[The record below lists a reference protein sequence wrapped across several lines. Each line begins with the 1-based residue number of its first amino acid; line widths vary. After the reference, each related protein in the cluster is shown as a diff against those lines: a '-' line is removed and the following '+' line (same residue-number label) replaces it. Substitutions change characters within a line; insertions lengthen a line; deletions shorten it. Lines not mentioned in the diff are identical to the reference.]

1 MGIKKLHIL
10 IIKSFFLLFV
20 PSLFITLFVLI
31 LQFIWVY
38 ADDLI
43 GKGLN
48 LGVLME
54 LLYYL
59 SLMNFTM
66 ALPIAVMLA
75 SIMTFGNM
83 GEHFELTAAK
93 SAGISL
99 YRIMVPIFVLAS
111 IFTLTSFV
119 FANNIFPYAS
129 LKTYSL
135 VTSIRQQHPALRIQE
150 GIFNYDVEGYVI
162 RVAKKNHKTNMMY
175 DFMIYDH
182 SNYQGNKFVIVS
194 DSGTVEVTQ
203 DLNYMIISLFNGFQ
217 YEELKENKKNK
228 DDKLQQNPYHID
240 QFKKQKIIIPLTG
253 FDFKKTDLSMFSQNF
268 NMLNV
273 KQLGEKIDSLD
284 TKLKDKVEYYY
295 GVVLNNDILK
305 NQIRLRNKGDSVNF
319 MLRCELL
326 NNLPADKLKIVYDID
341 SAFKVESVHDQKE
354 LSKMALTNAENLSN
368 RLTVF
373 QAEYESRRQ
382 WLVDHKIALNKKYVF
397 ALACFIFFFIGAPLG
412 SIIRKGG
419 FGLTTIISV
428 VLFLVFYIMVTFGE
442 KIARDAGTSA
452 FFGIWFAVFVFVPFE
467 LFLFYKA
474 SKDAVVVNYDYYV
487 EIITKFIRKY
497 TPNFLRRSQF
507 RKIRKKRLK
516 K

>member
-1 MGIKKLHIL
+1 MVIKKLHAL
-10 IIKSFFLLFV
+10 ITKSFFILFV
-20 PSLFITLFVLI
+20 PSLFITIFVLI

-48 LGVLME
+48 FGVLME

-59 SLMNFTM
+59 SLMNFTL
-66 ALPIAVMLA
+66 ALPIGVMLA

-99 YRIMVPIFVLAS
+99 YRIMGPIFVLAAL
-111 IFTLTSFV
+111 FTITSFV
-119 FANNIFPYAS
+119 FANNVFPYAS

-135 VTSIRQQHPALRIQE
+135 VISIRQQHPALRIQE
-150 GIFNYDVEGYVI
+150 GIFNYDVQGYVI
-162 RVAKKNHKTNMMY
+162 RVAKKSKKTNMMY

-182 SNYQGNKFVIVS
+182 KNYQGNKFVIVA
-194 DSGTVEVTQ
+194 DSGTVGVTD
-203 DLNYMIISLFNGFQ
+203 DLKYMIINLFDGFQ
-217 YEELKENKKNK
+217 YEELKENKAKKNK
-228 DDKLQQNPYHID
+228 KNQHPYHID
-240 QFKKQKIIIPLTG
+240 QFKKQKIIIPLKG
-253 FDFKKTDLSMFSQNF
+253 FDFKKTDLSMLSQNF

-273 KQLGEKIDSLD
+273 KQLREKIDSLNS
-284 TKLKDKVEYYY
+284 KLVGKVQYYFD
-295 GVVLNNDILK
+295 VILNNDILK
-305 NQIRLRNKGDSVNF
+305 KQLRLRSKTDSVNF
-319 MLRCELL
+319 MLKSDLL
-326 NNLPADKLKIVYDID
+326 NNLPADKLKIVYNID
-341 SAFKVESVHDQKE
+341 SSYNSRSIHNQKE

-382 WLVDHKIALNKKYVF
+382 WLVDHKVALNKKYVF

-428 VLFLVFYIMVTFGE
+428 ILFLVFYIILTLGE
-442 KIARDAGTSA
+442 KFARDGATSA
-452 FFGIWFAVFVFVPFE
+452 FVGIWFAVFVFVPFE
-467 LFLFYKA
+467 LYLFYKA
-474 SKDAVVVNYDYYV
+474 SRDAVVVNYDYYV
-487 EIITKFIRKY
+487 EVITKFIRKY
-497 TPNFLRRSQF
+497 TPNFLRRRRF
-507 RKIRKKRLK
+507 RKIRKKRMNK
-516 K
+516 